1 MSMIETEKQKVSLEL
16 EDFDNPLFMVEA
28 TSCERLY
35 LWARYSYQSVT
46 RHSAERTVI
55 WESLQSKL
63 YTIGHLEN
71 RPIVV
76 SISWHRINAHV
87 VMFYE
92 ATSKLV
98 DWAMIESWLAK
109 QFPHIK
115 HKCDAQ
121 HFHHC
126 LEYLEKLSRV
136 QLQQILNTLKEAQQ

>member
-71 RPIVV
+71 RPVVV

-115 HKCDAQ
+115 HKYDAAN
-121 HFHHC
+121 FHHC
-126 LEYLEKLSRV
+126 LSHIAQLNGAIV
-136 QLQQILNTLKEAQQ
+136 QQFSNSTLR

>member
-1 MSMIETEKQKVSLEL
+1 MSEKQKTDQETKTYN
-16 EDFDNPLFMVEA
+16 EAKFMVEA
-28 TSCERLY
+28 TNCERFY
-35 LWARYSYQSVT
+35 LWARYSDQSATRHNSDRSVT
-46 RHSAERTVI
+46 WETLESSFYTV
-55 WESLQSKL
+55 
-63 YTIGHLEN
+63 GHLEN

-76 SISWHRINAHV
+76 SISWHRINGYV

-92 ATSKLV
+92 ATSKLA

-126 LEYLEKLSRV
+126 LEYLEKLARA

>member
-1 MSMIETEKQKVSLEL
+1 MSTVETDKQKTGPEP
-16 EDFDNPLFMVEA
+16 EGFQNPVFMVEA

-35 LWARYSYQSVT
+35 LWARYSYQSTT
-46 RHSAERTVI
+46 RHSTERTVI
-55 WESLQSKL
+55 WENLQSSL
-63 YTIGHLEN
+63 YTIGYLEN

-76 SISWHRINAHV
+76 SISLHRINAHI

-126 LEYLEKLSRV
+126 LEYLEKLARV
-136 QLQQILNTLKEAQQ
+136 QLQQILSTLKEAQQ